1 MSELTIKIGENEG
14 KYQSS
19 LAYIDK
25 HIVLKFNA
33 SDNHAE
39 ISRLIGDTYMQ
50 GDLLEK
56 IFTIKM
62 KDENQSVYMY
72 KSSIDGVKSIGRFY
86 ELQLNQI
93 EIGYKNNMMNE
104 GIIIN
109 LPPEQIE
116 GLTKESKRIAIEAL
130 ECEIVFGYCN
140 EKTTSLVCPKDI
152 QKFVVSLISLYYCF
166 PIEILQEFR
175 REETNNQ
182 TKVTFRSQ
190 RRSFENVGSRINLY
204 TKANDVLEFLSSAN
218 ISHPH
223 YMDLPRYA
231 RQFIDSYSVSEP
243 QKYNMLF
250 AMLSSFAEN
259 IIGFKSNSGE
269 KLVNETVSH
278 FDYTKEIERI
288 ETIIKKA
295 GLKRHEEDCLSADS
309 RKNEIEDL
317 AELRNMSE
325 HCLYSDKSYVF
336 LNDFPS
342 VNVFMND
349 IACRIVL
356 ELSGIDISGRN

>member
-1 MSELTIKIGENEG
+1 MSELTIKIGEDEK

-19 LAYIDK
+19 LAYIDNL
-25 HIVLKFNA
+25 IILRFNA
-33 SDNHAE
+33 TDSLAE
-39 ISRLIGDTYMQ
+39 ISCLIGDTYMH
-50 GDLLEK
+50 GDLLEEK
-56 IFTIKM
+56 FAIRMIDK
-62 KDENQSVYMY
+62 NQTVYMD

-93 EIGYKNNMMNE
+93 EIEYKNNIMDE

-116 GLTKESKRIAIEAL
+116 GLTKESKRVAIEAL
-130 ECEIVFGYCN
+130 GCKIVFGYCN

-190 RRSFENVGSRINLY
+190 KRSFKNVGSRINLY
-204 TKANDVLEFLSSAN
+204 SKANDVVEFLSSAN

-243 QKYNMLF
+243 QRYNMLF
-250 AMLSSFAEN
+250 AIASSYAEYILEKGQHSGGTLLGYTITDFDIKGVSYIQK
-259 IIGFKSNSGE
+259 IIKDANLERNGE
-269 KLVNETVSH
+269 KTCRLV
-278 FDYTKEIERI
+278 D
-288 ETIIKKA
+288 
-295 GLKRHEEDCLSADS
+295 
-309 RKNEIEDL
+309 
-317 AELRNMSE
+317 LRNESE
-325 HCLYSDKSYVF
+325 HNLYSDDSYEF
-336 LNDFPS
+336 FDNNPT
-342 VNVFMND
+342 VNVFMDD
-349 IACRIVL
+349 IACRIVMKL
-356 ELSGIDISGRN
+356 AGIDITERN

>member
-19 LAYIDK
+19 LAYIDNL
-25 HIVLKFNA
+25 IILRFNA
-33 SDNHAE
+33 TDSLAE
-39 ISRLIGDTYMQ
+39 ISCLIGDTYMH
-50 GDLLEK
+50 GDLLGEN
-56 IFTIKM
+56 FTIKM
-62 KDENQSVYMY
+62 KDENQSIYMY
-72 KSSIDGVKSIGRFY
+72 KSSIDSVKSTGRFY

-93 EIGYKNNMMNE
+93 EIEYKNNIMDE

-116 GLTKESKRIAIEAL
+116 GLTKESKRVAIEAL
-130 ECEIVFGYCN
+130 GYEIVFGYCN

-152 QKFVVSLISLYYCF
+152 QKFVVSLISLFYCF

-204 TKANDVLEFLSSAN
+204 SKANDVVEFLSSAN

-243 QKYNMLF
+243 QRYNMLF
-250 AMLSSFAEN
+250 AIASSYAEYILEKGQHSGGTLLGYTMTDFDIKGVSYIQK
-259 IIGFKSNSGE
+259 IIKDANLERNGE
-269 KLVNETVSH
+269 KTCRLV
-278 FDYTKEIERI
+278 D
-288 ETIIKKA
+288 
-295 GLKRHEEDCLSADS
+295 
-309 RKNEIEDL
+309 
-317 AELRNMSE
+317 LRNESE
-325 HCLYSDKSYVF
+325 HNLYSDDSYEF
-336 LNDFPS
+336 FDNNPT
-342 VNVFMND
+342 VNVFMDD
-349 IACRIVL
+349 IACRIVMKL
-356 ELSGIDISGRN
+356 AGIDITERN

>member
-19 LAYIDK
+19 LAYIDNL
-25 HIVLKFNA
+25 IILRFNA
-33 SDNHAE
+33 TDSLAE
-39 ISRLIGDTYMQ
+39 ISCLIGDTYMH
-50 GDLLEK
+50 GDLLEEN
-56 IFTIKM
+56 FTIKM

-72 KSSIDGVKSIGRFY
+72 KSSIDSVKSTGRFY

-93 EIGYKNNMMNE
+93 EIEYKNNIMDE

-116 GLTKESKRIAIEAL
+116 GLTKESKRVAIEAL
-130 ECEIVFGYCN
+130 GYEIVFGYCN

-152 QKFVVSLISLYYCF
+152 QKFVVSLISLFYCF

-204 TKANDVLEFLSSAN
+204 SKANDVVEFLSSAN

-243 QKYNMLF
+243 QRYNMLF
-250 AMLSSFAEN
+250 AIASSYAEY
-259 IIGFKSNSGE
+259 ILEKGRHSGGDLLGFTITDLEVKG
-269 KLVNETVSH
+269 VSH
-278 FDYTKEIERI
+278 
-288 ETIIKKA
+288 IKKIITDA
-295 GLKRHEEDCLSADS
+295 NIS
-309 RKNEIEDL
+309 RNGKKICRLDD
-317 AELRNMSE
+317 LRNESE
-325 HCLYSDKSYVF
+325 HSLYSDASYEF
-336 LNDFPS
+336 FDNNPS
-342 VNVFMND
+342 VNVFMDD
-349 IACRIVL
+349 IACKIVMKL
-356 ELSGIDISGRN
+356 AGINIVDK

>member
-1 MSELTIKIGENEG
+1 MSELTIKIGEDEK

-19 LAYIDK
+19 LAYIDNL
-25 HIVLKFNA
+25 IILRFNA
-33 SDNHAE
+33 TDSLAE
-39 ISRLIGDTYMQ
+39 ISCLIGDTYMH
-50 GDLLEK
+50 GDLLEEK
-56 IFTIKM
+56 FAIRMIDK
-62 KDENQSVYMY
+62 NQTVYMD

-93 EIGYKNNMMNE
+93 EIEYKNNIMDE

-116 GLTKESKRIAIEAL
+116 GLTKESKRVAIEAL
-130 ECEIVFGYCN
+130 GCKIVFGYCN

-152 QKFVVSLISLYYCF
+152 QMFVVSLISLYYCF

-190 RRSFENVGSRINLY
+190 RRSFEDVGSRINLY
-204 TKANDVLEFLSSAN
+204 SKANDVIEFLSSAK

-243 QKYNMLF
+243 QRYNMLF
-250 AMLSSFAEN
+250 AIASSYAEYILEKGQHSGGTLLGYTITDFDIKGVSYIQK
-259 IIGFKSNSGE
+259 IITDANLERNGE
-269 KLVNETVSH
+269 KICRLV
-278 FDYTKEIERI
+278 D
-288 ETIIKKA
+288 
-295 GLKRHEEDCLSADS
+295 
-309 RKNEIEDL
+309 
-317 AELRNMSE
+317 LRNESE
-325 HCLYSDKSYVF
+325 HNLYSDDSYEF
-336 LNDFPS
+336 FDNTPT
-342 VNVFMND
+342 VNVFMDD
-349 IACRIVL
+349 IACRIVMKL
-356 ELSGIDISGRN
+356 AGIDITERK

>member
-1 MSELTIKIGENEG
+1 MSELTIKIGEDEK

-19 LAYIDK
+19 LAYIDNL
-25 HIVLKFNA
+25 IILRFNA
-33 SDNHAE
+33 TDSLAE
-39 ISRLIGDTYMQ
+39 ISCLIGNTYMH
-50 GDLLEK
+50 GDLLEEK
-56 IFTIKM
+56 FAIRMIDK
-62 KDENQSVYMY
+62 NQTVYMD
-72 KSSIDGVKSIGRFY
+72 KSSIDGVKSTGRFY

-93 EIGYKNNMMNE
+93 EIEYKKNMMNE

-116 GLTKESKRIAIEAL
+116 GLTKESERIAIEVL
-130 ECEIVFGYCN
+130 GCEIVFGYCN

-190 RRSFENVGSRINLY
+190 KRSFENVGSRINLY
-204 TKANDVLEFLSSAN
+204 SKANDVVEFLSSAN

-243 QKYNMLF
+243 QRYNMLF
-250 AMLSSFAEN
+250 AIASSYAEYILEKGQHSGGTLLGYTITDFDIKGVSYIQK
-259 IIGFKSNSGE
+259 IITDANLERNGE
-269 KLVNETVSH
+269 KICRLV
-278 FDYTKEIERI
+278 D
-288 ETIIKKA
+288 
-295 GLKRHEEDCLSADS
+295 
-309 RKNEIEDL
+309 
-317 AELRNMSE
+317 LRNESE
-325 HCLYSDKSYVF
+325 HNLYSDDSYEF
-336 LNDFPS
+336 FDNTPT
-342 VNVFMND
+342 VNVFMDD
-349 IACRIVL
+349 IACRIVMKL
-356 ELSGIDISGRN
+356 AGIDITERK